1 VTEPD
6 DQQQPTPLTDDQRI
20 LREQMTFLADRV
32 RTPLLADNVFVRAD
46 DPFLWDEDGRL
57 TRPLTAQEEAD
68 GEVMRGALMLAG
80 HQVMDWL
87 FDDLAH
93 FNFAYD
99 LSVGPAALDESF
111 IHQAF
116 PERFRRAYDDHF
128 ARNVVATACKVVA
141 ELGNPNG
148 GHAACIADEIVTY
161 LIIKRSYQLM
171 ELAGFDDPEELDLEG
186 YLLEDL
192 DFETLFWDQMDGLED
207 DAATQASLGMYVPSV
222 ADWFSPFNDDRYP
235 HPYAATDRAPSRAN
249 TLPNPHSDEEAADQ
263 RDPEIVDAHRPITP
277 GGLAPGSE
285 VVGLARDEARRDGI
299 SDLWIPNEADP
310 EASVT
315 ALQQAMTRVHGSGY
329 LTWEPAVDSD
339 LTRVEG
345 TVAGTAHRHF
355 PNPDVPFISVSM
367 GHVFLSIPLSA
378 VVSWQPDP
386 TVRANW
392 NSAFSNPTGGTAT
405 LDDD

>member
-1 VTEPD
+1 MPVSDSDDTQQTSD
-6 DQQQPTPLTDDQRI
+6 LTTDQQVF
-20 LREQMTFLADRV
+20 REQMEALADRV
-32 RTPLLADNVFVRAD
+32 RTPLLSDDVFVAAD
-46 DPFLWDEDGRL
+46 DPDLWDDDGEL
-57 TRPLTAQEEAD
+57 TRPLTDQEQSDAQIR
-68 GEVMRGALMLAG
+68 RGALMLAAQ
-80 HQVMDWL
+80 QVMDWL
-87 FDDLAH
+87 FDDLAD
-93 FNFAYD
+93 FTFDTSIGLEAYE
-99 LSVGPAALDESF
+99 ESF

-128 ARNVVATACKVVA
+128 ARNIVATACKVVA
-141 ELGNPNG
+141 ELGSPNG
-148 GHAACIADEIVTY
+148 EYAACIADEIVTY

-171 ELAGFDDPEELDLEG
+171 ELAGFDDPDELDLEG

-235 HPYAATDRAPSRAN
+235 HPYAETERTPSRAN
-249 TLPNPHSDEEAADQ
+249 TLPNPHSDEEADDQ
-263 RDPEIVDAHRPITP
+263 RNADIVDAHRPITT
-277 GGLAPGSE
+277 GTLTPGSE
-285 VVGLARDEARRDGI
+285 VVGLARDEARRDAAP
-299 SDLWIPNEADP
+299 DLWIPDETDP

-315 ALQQAMTRVHGSGY
+315 AVQQAMKRVKGSGY
-329 LTWEPAVDSD
+329 LTWEPAIDSD

-355 PNPDVPFISVSM
+355 PDPDVPFISVSM
-367 GHVFLSIPLSA
+367 GHVFLNIPLSA

-392 NSAFSNPTGGTAT
+392 NSAFSNPTGGTT
-405 LDDD
+405 TRDDD